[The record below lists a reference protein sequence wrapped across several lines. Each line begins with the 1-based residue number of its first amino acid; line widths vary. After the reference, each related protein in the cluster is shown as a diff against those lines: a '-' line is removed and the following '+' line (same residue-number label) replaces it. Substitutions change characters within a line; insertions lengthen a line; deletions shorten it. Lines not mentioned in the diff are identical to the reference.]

1 MTAPLR
7 RRTRAREIAMQA
19 LFQFDLRGMEHANEL
34 GSSVAEVCRTELYAG
49 EEFNADGLANTPE
62 RALNAAE
69 REVVE
74 FAARLVE
81 GALEHRDSID
91 AKLQAVTRNWDL
103 RRMAIV
109 DRNVLRMAVFELMYC
124 ADVPPKVAI
133 NEAIEI
139 GKKFST
145 ANSGGFVNGILDRI
159 RIDLD
164 ESRAAQV
171 KLQAAKQAAA
181 AVGGADTGS
190 ADAPK
195 AELDGASE
203 VGSAEAGES

>member
-19 LFQFDLRGMEHANEL
+19 LFQLDLRGQGSADQL
-34 GSSVAEVCRTELYAG
+34 GTSITDECRMHLYAG
-49 EEFNADGLANTPE
+49 EELNADGLPNTPD
-62 RALNAAE
+62 RALNTVE
-69 REVVE
+69 KEVVE
-74 FAARLVE
+74 FAVRLVE
-81 GALEHRDSID
+81 GTLEHSQEID
-91 AKLQAVTRNWDL
+91 RQLQAVTRNWDL

-109 DRNVLRMAVFELMYC
+109 DRNVLRMAVFELIHC
-124 ADVPPKVAI
+124 SDVPPKVVI

-164 ESRAAQV
+164 QS
-171 KLQAAKQAAA
+171 AAKA
-181 AVGGADTGS
+181 T
-190 ADAPK
+190 APK
-195 AELDGASE
+195 SIDMAPQNAASTDGSE
-203 VGSAEAGES
+203 A

>member
-19 LFQFDLRGMEHANEL
+19 LFQFDLRGSDYVAEL
-34 GSSVAEVCRTELYAG
+34 GCSFEDICRTEMFAG
-49 EEFNADGLANTPE
+49 EEFNADGLANTADRP
-62 RALNAAE
+62 LNAAE
-69 REVVE
+69 REVVD
-74 FAARLVE
+74 FSVRMVE
-81 GALEHRDSID
+81 GTLQHRDGID
-91 AKLQAVTRNWDL
+91 EKLKGVTRNWDL

-109 DRNVLRMAVFELMYC
+109 DRNVLRMAVYELLFC

-159 RIDLD
+159 RIEL
-164 ESRAAQV
+164 EQSRAA
-171 KLQAAKQAAA
+171 KKAAAGNHGPADSDKEQAEGDAAA
-181 AVGGADTGS
+181 ADS
-190 ADAPK
+190 AQ
-195 AELDGASE
+195 G
-203 VGSAEAGES
+203 